1 MRETIRVYL
10 VPGFFG
16 FTNFGELKYFAHVKE
31 ALERSFADRGVKAF
45 VERVK
50 TSPTA
55 SLPVRTGMLLHEI
68 AATARDDLL
77 PIHLVGHSTGGLDA
91 RLLVGPAFGA
101 TADDEA
107 RKIIDRVRSVLC
119 VATPH
124 YGSPLAAFFDGA
136 FGAQLLKLLSLATI
150 LVLRTGKIPV
160 GALTLLAGVVTR
172 VDELLG
178 AKPDVLDQLYDL
190 LLADFS
196 LDRRRELERHFLA
209 VGKDRALIAQLS
221 PEAMQVFN
229 ATTPDR
235 ASVRYGCV
243 ATQAE
248 KPTILSTVSQGLSPY
263 AQASHALYHALW
275 HTGARGDLSAAPPLS
290 PQHAHEFTV
299 ELGAPP
305 TEKSNDGIVPTLSQ
319 LRGELIHAVAADH
332 LDVIGHFDDPQHA
345 PPHYDWIHS
354 GSGFRRHHF
363 DGLWRAVAS
372 FILRDG
378 AAS

>member
-31 ALERSFADRGVKAF
+31 ALEHAFAERGVKAF

-68 AATARDDLL
+68 AATARDDEL

-91 RLLVGPAFGA
+91 RLLLGPAFA
-101 TADDEA
+101 ADADDDGKA
-107 RKIIDRVRSVLC
+107 LVARVRSVLC

-136 FGAQLLKLLSLATI
+136 FGAQLLKLLSLATM

-160 GALTLLAGVVTR
+160 GALTLLAGVVTTIDD
-172 VDELLG
+172 VLG

-209 VGKDRALIAQLS
+209 VGKDRALIAQLA
-221 PEAMQVFN
+221 PQAMDVFN
-229 ATTPDR
+229 ATTPDK
-235 ASVRYGCV
+235 AGVRYGCV
-243 ATQAE
+243 ATQ
-248 KPTILSTVSQGLSPY
+248 S
-263 AQASHALYHALW
+263 
-275 HTGARGDLSAAPPLS
+275 
-290 PQHAHEFTV
+290 
-299 ELGAPP
+299 
-305 TEKSNDGIVPTLSQ
+305 
-319 LRGELIHAVAADH
+319 
-332 LDVIGHFDDPQHA
+332 
-345 PPHYDWIHS
+345 
-354 GSGFRRHHF
+354 
-363 DGLWRAVAS
+363 
-372 FILRDG
+372 
-378 AAS
+378 